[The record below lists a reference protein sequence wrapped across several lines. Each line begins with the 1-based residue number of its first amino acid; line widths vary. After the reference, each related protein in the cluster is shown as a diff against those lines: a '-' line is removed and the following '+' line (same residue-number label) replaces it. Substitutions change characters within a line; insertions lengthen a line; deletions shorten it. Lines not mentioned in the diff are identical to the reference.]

1 MSLSNLLK
9 LLGISMFL
17 SLHAA
22 VAEDEMATQAEL
34 DGLNSSQIELQAQLD
49 LKLNAQIGE
58 WMEAELD
65 PVLAERMTRRLRR
78 QNRPANRQ
86 GDASPAAMLAVTDD
100 PATRA
105 ARPSSNT
112 TCKMVGHTFECVLR
126 DPASR

>member
-49 LKLNAQIGE
+49 LRLDAQIGK
-58 WMEAELD
+58 WLKAELD

-78 QNRPANRQ
+78 QNRLANRQ
-86 GDASPAAMLAVTDD
+86 GDAPPAAMRAVTDD
-100 PATRA
+100 PEASA
-105 ARPSSNT
+105 AQASSNT
-112 TCKMVGHTFECVLR
+112 TCKMVGRTLECVLR
-126 DPASR
+126 DPATR

>member
-1 MSLSNLLK
+1 MNLSNLLK
-9 LLGISMFL
+9 LLGISIFL

-34 DGLNSSQIELQAQLD
+34 DELNSNQIELQAQLD
-49 LKLNAQIGE
+49 LKLDGQIGK

-65 PVLAERMTRRLRR
+65 PVLAERMTQRLRR

-86 GDASPAAMLAVTDD
+86 GDAPPAAMLAVTDD
-100 PATRA
+100 PAASA
-105 ARPSSNT
+105 AQSSSNT
-112 TCKMVGHTFECVLR
+112 TCKMVGRTLECVLR

>member
-34 DGLNSSQIELQAQLD
+34 DELNSSQIELQAQLD
-49 LKLNAQIGE
+49 LKLDAQIGK
-58 WMEAELD
+58 WMKAELD

-86 GDASPAAMLAVTDD
+86 GDAPPAAMLAVTDD
-100 PATRA
+100 PATSA
-105 ARPSSNT
+105 AQPSSNT

-126 DPASR
+126 DPARR